1 MASVGT
7 YLNFTNQTEAAFTFY
22 QSIFGGEFEGG
33 IRRFGDM
40 PPQDGMPPLPEEAKN
55 LVLHVSLP
63 INGGHKLM
71 GSDAPEHMGFVVNKG
86 NNVYISLDFD
96 SREDADRIFKGLS
109 EGGVVEMAMT
119 DMFWGAYWGSCIDQ
133 FGIKWMFN
141 YDKKS

>member
-22 QSIFGGEFEGG
+22 QSIFGSEFEGG

-40 PPQDGMPPLPEEAKN
+40 PPQEGMPPLPEEAKN

-63 INGGHKLM
+63 ITGGHKLM
-71 GSDAPEHMGFVVNKG
+71 GSDAPEHMGFTINKG
-86 NNVYISLDFD
+86 NNVYISLDLD
-96 SREDADRIFKGLS
+96 SKEEADRLFQRLT

-119 DMFWGAYWGSCIDQ
+119 DRFWGAYWGSCVAK
-133 FGIKWMFN
+133 FRIKWMCN

>member
-22 QSIFGGEFEGG
+22 QSIFGSEFEGG

-40 PPQDGMPPLPEEAKN
+40 PPQEGMPPLPEEAKN

-63 INGGHKLM
+63 ITGGHKLM
-71 GSDAPEHMGFVVNKG
+71 GSDAPEHMGFTINKG
-86 NNVYISLDFD
+86 NNVYISLDLD
-96 SREDADRIFKGLS
+96 SKEEADRLFQRLT

-119 DMFWGAYWGSCIDQ
+119 DMFWGAYWGSCVDK

>member
-7 YLNFTNQTEAAFTFY
+7 YLNFKDQTEAAFLFY
-22 QSIFGGEFEGG
+22 QSIFGGEFDGG

-63 INGGHKLM
+63 ITGGHKLM
-71 GSDAPEHMGFVVNKG
+71 GSDAPEQMGFTINKG
-86 NNVYISLDFD
+86 NNVYISLDVD
-96 SREDADRIFKGLS
+96 SREEADRLFKGLS

-119 DMFWGAYWGSCIDQ
+119 DMFWGAYWGSCVDQ

-141 YDKKS
+141 YDKK